1 MGTVSKNIPAS
12 SLAHW
17 AEPIIADEIFAIY
30 EKILGG
36 RSQYS
41 EYLANTHLRMCHFA
55 LKNELTAAGTVRK
68 TLLSDAAAL
77 HVYEDSINLVEQ
89 AVLRILASVVGK
101 NRLRAVN
108 GATRTNHITRTE
120 TFDYR

>member
-30 EKILGG
+30 EEILGS
-36 RSQYS
+36 RCQYS

-55 LKNELTAAGTVRK
+55 LKNELTAAVTAREA
-68 TLLSDAAAL
+68 LLSEAAAL
-77 HVYEDSINLVEQ
+77 NVYEDSINLVEQ
-89 AVLRILASVVGK
+89 AVLGILASVVGK
-101 NRLRAVN
+101 DRLRALN

-120 TFDYR
+120 IFDYR